1 MADFS
6 EQVFTSQ
13 LRRLTF
19 NERLFS
25 TKRVTLCLRNQN
37 VRNREE
43 TQPWRKRY
51 AHALG
56 NRKSETILRNQNL
69 INRHGNYVRK
79 LS

>member
-6 EQVFTSQ
+6 EQV
-13 LRRLTF
+13 LRLNYDVSRLTSDF
-19 NERLFS
+19 FS
-25 TKRVTLCLRNQN
+25 TKRVTFCLRNQN

-56 NRKSETILRNQNL
+56 NRESETILRNQNL